1 MKLSLLFLC
10 TTLVL
15 VPASWEGAGAA
26 ETSSHEIRTRAA
38 APSCGP
44 TALRKP
50 DGTLWRCS
58 FADDF
63 DGQRLSDARWTR
75 MTTAE
80 TSWTGGPECY
90 LGTGPNV
97 RVRDGKLRLTVRKE
111 AESFLCDRVLFD
123 SQSSYTGGSISTYGR
138 FSQIYGRYEFRAAF
152 PRSRS
157 TGLHSALWL
166 YPVKQEYALL
176 VPKSGEIDVAEFY
189 TRYPGRV
196 IPYLHYT
203 GDFLDP
209 NRTNNRCF
217 VRKPWRFHTYLLVWT
232 PTSIRIAYDGKTC
245 VKNERWT
252 PLLLK
257 RPAPFD
263 HPYAINLTQALGI
276 GHNPFDPSSTE
287 LPATM
292 RVDYVRVW
300 R

>member
-1 MKLSLLFLC
+1 MVV
-10 TTLVL
+10 LVL
-15 VPASWEGAGAA
+15 VPASWEDAGAG
-26 ETSSHEIRTRAA
+26 EPSSTDVRTRAA

-44 TALRKP
+44 AVLRKP
-50 DGTLWRCS
+50 DGTEWRCS
-58 FADDF
+58 FADEF
-63 DGQRLSDARWTR
+63 DGRRLSDARWTR
-75 MTTAE
+75 MTTAA

-90 LGTGPNV
+90 LDSGPNV
-97 RVRDGKLRLTVRKE
+97 RLRDGKLLLTVRQE
-111 AESFLCDRVLFD
+111 AQSFLCDRVLLD
-123 SQSSYTGGSISTYGR
+123 SMSEYTGGSISTYGR

-152 PRSRS
+152 PRART

-166 YPVKQEYALL
+166 YPVKQAYAGL

-196 IPYLHYT
+196 IPFLHYT
-203 GDFLDP
+203 GDFVDQ
-209 NRTNNRCF
+209 NRTNNYCF

-232 PTSIRIAYDGKTC
+232 PASIRIAYDGKTC
-245 VKNERWT
+245 LKNSRWT
-252 PLLLK
+252 PLLLQ

-276 GHNPFDPSSTE
+276 GHNPFSPSRTE

-300 R
+300 K